1 MAKRFV
7 TVDRDTPMLMP
18 PSIQEWV
25 SDDDMARFVVD
36 AVSVVEEGC
45 CKINW
50 RGTGSEQYPP
60 HMMMALLVYCYANG
74 LFSSRRIERATYRDV
89 AVRFITGDTHPDH
102 DTIASFRRENAVLF
116 KACFAKVLVMAREM
130 KLRRVGEIVIDGSKL
145 EANASKRRILSK
157 EQIETQTAMLEQQVA
172 ELVAKA
178 EQTDEIDGK
187 SPDGSRLPRELCKKK
202 ERLEAMR
209 LAMKELEKKTAS
221 RSARRAAEREA
232 FDREGP
238 GEPPRA
244 LPDTP
249 NPTDT
254 IHPVDPDARLMPMK
268 KGGHAPGY
276 NVQIAVQA
284 DTKAPLILACDVVD
298 ETTDRRQL
306 QPMVEK
312 TMEVQPGTTHVHV
325 DTGYDNS
332 SQIHQVESKHRAVV
346 YCPPEQ
352 SGREKGSARQSAA
365 RKATE
370 DFRKGMK
377 ACMKSQRGRGS
388 QQLRA
393 TTVEP
398 VFGWIKNMLGF
409 TRFLLRGLAKVKLEW
424 ELLCLA
430 HNIQLIHRCRLR
442 GCA

>member
-7 TVDRDTPMLMP
+7 SVDRDTPLLMP

-25 SDDDMARFVVD
+25 SEDDMARFVVD
-36 AVSVVEEGC
+36 AVSVVEEAC

-50 RGTGSEQYPP
+50 RGSGSEQYPP
-60 HMMMALLVYCYANG
+60 HMMMALLIYCYANG

-102 DTIASFRRENAVLF
+102 DTIASFRRENGALF
-116 KACFAKVLVMAREM
+116 KVCFTKVLVMAREM
-130 KLRRVGEIVIDGSKL
+130 KIRRIGEVAVDGSKL
-145 EANASKRRILSK
+145 EASASKKRILSK
-157 EQIETQTAMLEQQVA
+157 EQLEAEITKLEQQVTD
-172 ELVAKA
+172 LVANA
-178 EQTDEIDGK
+178 EQTDELDGK
-187 SPDGSRLPRELCKKK
+187 TPDGSRLPQELCKKNQ
-202 ERLEAMR
+202 RLDAMR
-209 LAMKELEKKTAS
+209 LAMKQLEEKTTS
-221 RSARRAAEREA
+221 RSARRAAEREV

-244 LPDTP
+244 LPDKP
-249 NPTDT
+249 NPTDA

-284 DTKAPLILACDVVD
+284 DTKAPLILASDVVD
-298 ETTDRRQL
+298 ETSDRRQL

-312 TMEVQPGTTHVHV
+312 TLEAQPATTHIHV

-352 SGREKGSARQSAA
+352 SGRDKSSSRQSTA
-365 RKATE
+365 RKATME
-370 DFRKGMK
+370 FREGMK
-377 ACMKSQRGRGS
+377 SCMKSQRGRGS

-398 VFGWIKNMLGF
+398 VFGWIKHTLGF
-409 TRFLLRGLAKVKLEW
+409 KRFHLRGLAKVKLEW
-424 ELLCLA
+424 ELMCLA
-430 HNIQLIHRCRLR
+430 HNLQLLHRHQMRE
-442 GCA
+442 CA

>member
-7 TVDRDTPMLMP
+7 SVDRDTPLLMP
-18 PSIQEWV
+18 PTIQEWV
-25 SDDDMARFVVD
+25 SEDDMARFVVD
-36 AVSVVEEGC
+36 AVSVVEEDC

-50 RGTGSEQYPP
+50 RGSGSEQYPP
-60 HMMMALLVYCYANG
+60 HMMMALLIYCYANG

-102 DTIASFRRENAVLF
+102 DTIARFRRENGELF
-116 KACFAKVLVMAREM
+116 KVCFTKVLVMAREM
-130 KLRRVGEIVIDGSKL
+130 KIRKVGEVAIDGSKL
-145 EANASKRRILSK
+145 EASASKKRILSK
-157 EQIETQTAMLEQQVA
+157 ERIETETTKLEQQVA
-172 ELVAKA
+172 DLVVKA
-178 EQTDEIDGK
+178 EQTDELDGK
-187 SPDGSRLPRELCKKK
+187 TPDGSRLPQELCKKNQ
-202 ERLEAMR
+202 RLEAMR
-209 LAMKELEKKTAS
+209 LAMKQLEEKTAS
-221 RSARRAAEREA
+221 RSARRAVERET
-232 FDREGP
+232 FDRTGP

-244 LPDTP
+244 LPDKP
-249 NPTDT
+249 DAKDT

-284 DTKAPLILACDVVD
+284 DTKAPLILASDVVD
-298 ETTDRRQL
+298 ETSDRRQL
-306 QPMVEK
+306 QSMAEK
-312 TMEVQPGTTHVHV
+312 TLEAQPETTHIHA

-332 SQIHQVESKHRAVV
+332 SQIHQIESKHGAVV

-352 SGREKGSARQSAA
+352 SGRDKKSSARQSKA

-370 DFRKGMK
+370 DFRNGMK

-398 VFGWIKNMLGF
+398 VFGWIKNTLGF
-409 TRFLLRGLAKVKLEW
+409 TRFHLRGLAKVKVEW
-424 ELLCLA
+424 ELMCLA
-430 HNIQLIHRCRLR
+430 HNIQLLHRHELR
-442 GCA
+442 E